1 MGEWY
6 AEQTTFGDALGS
18 EEDVDRHVC
27 HYFVIVCLKALRQ
40 LHYSCVFRFH
50 THYSCV
56 CFTLTTP
63 VCVSHSLTP
72 VRPTVRCRCTCT
84 SLCACICVRARVL
97 HACTRVA
104 SVHASVHA
112 CVPSLHASTTEWV
125 GGRERE
131 SERERERERE
141 RDGGR
146 EGERE

>member
-56 CFTLTTP
+56 CFTLTHSCAP
-63 VCVSHSLTP
+63 NRALPVYMYVSVCVHL
-72 VRPTVRCRCTCT
+72 
-84 SLCACICVRARVL
+84 RAR
-97 HACTRVA
+97 TRVA
-104 SVHASVHA
+104 CMHSCCIRPCMRPFLA
-112 CVPSLHASTTEWV
+112 CIHH
-125 GGRERE
+125 REGWWE
-131 SERERERERE
+131 GERERERERE
-141 RDGGR
+141 KEREMEGGR
-146 EGERE
+146 ERESEIEQ